1 MKDDNHNKVY
11 ELGRQMCDIGKTM
24 NDPIKPLS
32 EETAQELIGKWE
44 KICKE
49 WDSKKKEIV
58 DSIFN
63 ENDMEKKK
71 MTKAEAFEWLKC
83 KKVSVSCREISEKVQ
98 SKLFA
103 CGVQWK
109 TGGTD
114 FCDYGNYYVI
124 NSHGLLGHCDG
135 MGSYWECLINEELSA
150 DDILSIEIVDENR
163 SDDELVEIV
172 ELGKKIQCLLSKL
185 SGHKHV
191 VITEDDVILYDEG
204 MSLFHSDP
212 F

>member
-1 MKDDNHNKVY
+1 
-11 ELGRQMCDIGKTM
+11 
-24 NDPIKPLS
+24 
-32 EETAQELIGKWE
+32 
-44 KICKE
+44 
-49 WDSKKKEIV
+49 
-58 DSIFN
+58 
-63 ENDMEKKK
+63 